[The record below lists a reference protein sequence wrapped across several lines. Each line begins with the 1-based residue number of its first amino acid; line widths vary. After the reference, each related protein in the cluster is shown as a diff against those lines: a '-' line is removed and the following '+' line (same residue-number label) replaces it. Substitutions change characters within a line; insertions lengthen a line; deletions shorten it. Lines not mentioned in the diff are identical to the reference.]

1 MSGLSL
7 GTVKSDS
14 FMMPLG
20 SFREGATVAGG
31 ARPRHTASLLKNF
44 RLSVSQVNRSHR
56 ERFELSVSTDGI
68 AEPEPNEAGGVG
80 VAPYFAGYPFA
91 RTLETYSR
99 VPDGSLARGKNYTF
113 LFPSSVLVAA

>member
-1 MSGLSL
+1 M
-7 GTVKSDS
+7 
-14 FMMPLG
+14 FIG
-20 SFREGATVAGG
+20 SFRPSPGTPGR
-31 ARPRHTASLLKNF
+31 ARPRHTASLSKNF

-99 VPDGSLARGKNYTF
+99 VPDGSLAPGKNYTF